1 MPKTVS
7 VPIIGASE
15 LAELVR
21 LRVEVLALAD
31 DQAAAQR
38 SACEWEAAEAR
49 IREVLDA
56 QPE

>member
-21 LRVEVLALAD
+21 LRVEVLA
-31 DQAAAQR
+31 
-38 SACEWEAAEAR
+38 
-49 IREVLDA
+49 DA